1 MISGESG
8 LLWFAHLEMKSA
20 AATPAPSPPTTTQL
34 LSRVSDGS
42 SRWTLTS
49 QVVPLIQLFPRRVS
63 GRTDVFETA
72 DVFEV
77 HLAEMNP

>member
-1 MISGESG
+1 MISGDSG
-8 LLWFAHLEMKSA
+8 LLWVAHLEMKSA
-20 AATPAPSPPTTTQL
+20 AATPPPPPTTTQL

-63 GRTDVFETA
+63 GRTDVFDTA

-77 HLAEMNP
+77 HLVEMNL